1 LSASPFNLRSDKLA
15 PDWVQLSRN
24 ALFVNTQKIL
34 IALAGLVAGCAIGF
48 FFATSVDRK
57 ELETLRAEVARAR
70 SASGA
75 LPQPGQPGESRG
87 ANGNAPAAAAASMP
101 SEDEMRE
108 LIAKADASQND
119 VEYQRKV
126 GQGIYMYTLST
137 GKPTLMPEAVRLLKR
152 AHEAEPKNY
161 ETTVLV
167 GNSLFALA
175 QAADA
180 SKYTEARVYYNRAL
194 ATKPQDTNVQT
205 LLGMTYFFG
214 QPSDPKR
221 AIKEYRES
229 LAAEPR
235 HEMALQ
241 SLASALIAT
250 GAIEEAQGRIEE
262 LQAVNAANPAL
273 SNLRGQLAQA
283 KNAAKE
289 KE

>member
-1 LSASPFNLRSDKLA
+1 M
-15 PDWVQLSRN
+15 
-24 ALFVNTQKIL
+24 NTQKIL

-75 LPQPGQPGESRG
+75 LPPGQPGESRG

-152 AHEAEPKNY
+152 AHEADPKNY

-175 QAADA
+175 QAVDA

-194 ATKPQDTNVQT
+194 ASKPQDTNVQT

-229 LAAEPR
+229 LAAAPR

>member
-1 LSASPFNLRSDKLA
+1 
-15 PDWVQLSRN
+15 
-24 ALFVNTQKIL
+24 VNSQKIL
-34 IALAGLVAGCAIGF
+34 IALAGLVAGCVIGF
-48 FFATSVDRK
+48 SFATSVDRK

-70 SASGA
+70 SAPGA
-75 LPQPGQPGESRG
+75 QPQRGESTSV
-87 ANGNAPAAAAASMP
+87 NGNPNDAAASMP
-101 SEDEMRE
+101 TEEEMRE
-108 LIAKADASQND
+108 LIAKADASGND

-126 GQGIYMYTLST
+126 GQGIYMYALST
-137 GKPTLMPEAVRLLKR
+137 GKPTLLPEAVRLLQR
-152 AHEAEPKNY
+152 AHEADPKNY

-175 QAADA
+175 QAGNT
-180 SKYTEARVYYNRAL
+180 SKYSEARVYYNKAL
-194 ATKPQDTNVQT
+194 AAKPQDTNVQT

-221 AIKEYRES
+221 AIKEYRGS

-250 GAIEEAQGRIEE
+250 GAIEEAQLRIEE
-262 LQAVNAANPAL
+262 LQAVNGANPAL

>member
-1 LSASPFNLRSDKLA
+1 M
-15 PDWVQLSRN
+15 
-24 ALFVNTQKIL
+24 NTQKIF
-34 IALAGLVAGCAIGF
+34 IALAGLIAGCAIGF
-48 FFATSVDRK
+48 FFAASVDRK
-57 ELETLRAEVARAR
+57 ELENLRAEVARAR

-75 LPQPGQPGESRG
+75 QPQPPGESRD
-87 ANGNAPAAAAASMP
+87 AKSATTDAVASMP
-101 SEDEMRE
+101 TEDEMRE

-119 VEYQRKV
+119 AEYQRKV
-126 GQGIYMYTLST
+126 GQGIYMYALST
-137 GKPTLMPEAVRLLKR
+137 GKPTLLPEAVRLLKR
-152 AHEAEPKNY
+152 AHEADPKNY

-180 SKYTEARVYYNRAL
+180 SKYAEARVYYNKAL

-221 AIKEYRES
+221 AIKEYRQS
-229 LAAEPR
+229 LASEPR

-250 GAIEEAQGRIEE
+250 GAIGEAQKRIEE
-262 LQAVNAANPAL
+262 LQTVNASNPAL